1 MSYAILFDATTAA
14 ERLDLIPGLPCQVS
28 QPLQQPAGSLQRQRL
43 AWVVGKFPVEGCFA
57 SFRGWVV
64 KGEEPR
70 PVVGALALMVVRRCP
85 TLPHPPGCSTIGAVG
100 LSFRVRNGTGRFPHA
115 MTAVTLLPVPAPFLV
130 GVGGKTLWLQLWCCY
145 LVVGSGNP
153 WCGLLFGNHIVDA
166 CSVLCG
172 VSCWPISTGQ
182 LHESLVLASTSGLST
197 QWSGWGPLTHKCVW
211 KSHLEASFPLR
222 CFQRLSHPNVA
233 NQRCTWQYN

>member
-1 MSYAILFDATTAA
+1 MFWL
-14 ERLDLIPGLPCQVS
+14 LN
-28 QPLQQPAGSLQRQRL
+28 AGSPDR
-43 AWVVGKFPVEGCFA
+43 
-57 SFRGWVV
+57 
-64 KGEEPR
+64 
-70 PVVGALALMVVRRCP
+70 VVGAPRLMVVRRCP

-115 MTAVTLLPVPAPFLV
+115 MTAVTLLPVPCARFWAV
-130 GVGGKTLWLQLWCCY
+130 WGGKSLGYNCGVVLFCC
-145 LVVGSGNP
+145 VGSWNK
-153 WCGLLFGNHIVDA
+153 GLLFGNHIVDA

>member
-1 MSYAILFDATTAA
+1 M
-14 ERLDLIPGLPCQVS
+14 
-28 QPLQQPAGSLQRQRL
+28 GSLVASL
-43 AWVVGKFPVEGCFA
+43 TAKAGEPALSCGGCGVGVC
-57 SFRGWVV
+57 GWL
-64 KGEEPR
+64 KWETPQPG
-70 PVVGALALMVVRRCP
+70 VGWGVSTLMVVRRCP

-115 MTAVTLLPVPAPFLV
+115 MTAVTLLPVPPPLWGWV
-130 GVGGKTLWLQLWCCY
+130 GRLWLQLWC
-145 LVVGSGNP
+145 LVVILLCWFRQPGD
-153 WCGLLFGNHIVDA
+153 GLLFGNHIVDA

>member
-1 MSYAILFDATTAA
+1 
-14 ERLDLIPGLPCQVS
+14 
-28 QPLQQPAGSLQRQRL
+28 
-43 AWVVGKFPVEGCFA
+43 
-57 SFRGWVV
+57 
-64 KGEEPR
+64 
-70 PVVGALALMVVRRCP
+70 VVGAPRLMVVRRCP

-115 MTAVTLLPVPAPFLV
+115 MTAVTLLPVPPR
-130 GVGGKTLWLQLWCCY
+130 GGGGWEDCGYNCGAWLLFCCCWFRQP
-145 LVVGSGNP
+145 GD
-153 WCGLLFGNHIVDA
+153 GLLFGNHIVDA